1 MSSLVILQA
10 GAAGAFFLF
19 AFLLFVIGIALTIWT
34 YSDAQRNS
42 THPPFLWAVVVFLA
56 PLLGVVL
63 YKRSRRMPRGLSPG
77 LNPIGRET
85 NH

>member
-42 THPPFLWAVVVFLA
+42 SHPPFLWAVVVFLA

-63 YKRSRRMPRGLSPG
+63 YL
-77 LNPIGRET
+77 LVGRDQV
-85 NH
+85 